1 MYQPKG
7 AKLTGRAAYCDA
19 VSRLPCDILIFA
31 RQSCV
36 MSPHKPCV
44 ILKVWLV
51 SWSLAHFMT
60 AFLEELHYVLYDIYI
75 GTNIQKFHMMV
86 DFWPNFILNPQT
98 SQKPNSK
105 PQFKFILDWSPQRFS
120 TSEGILS
127 PALTELSSIF
137 PKKML
142 FGNLFWIKHFSAFF
156 VESAHY
162 FKREYIKYLSSLL
175 E

>member
-1 MYQPKG
+1 MHMYVCIRWEPRELEVSSQWGRKLDSCASYVVYQPKG

-19 VSRLPCDILIFA
+19 VGRLPCDILIFA

-75 GTNIQKFHMMV
+75 GTNIQKFHMIV
-86 DFWPNFILNPQT
+86 DFWPNFILNPHT
-98 SQKPNSK
+98 CQKPNSK
-105 PQFKFILDWSPQRFS
+105 PQFK
-120 TSEGILS
+120 
-127 PALTELSSIF
+127 
-137 PKKML
+137 
-142 FGNLFWIKHFSAFF
+142 
-156 VESAHY
+156 Y
-162 FKREYIKYLSSLL
+162 
-175 E
+175 

>member
-36 MSPHKPCV
+36 MSPHRPCV

-51 SWSLAHFMT
+51 SWSLAHFTT
-60 AFLEELHYVLYDIYI
+60 AFLEELHCVLYDIYI

-105 PQFKFILDWSPQRFS
+105 PQFKFILDWSPTFLMFWWLNKS
-120 TSEGILS
+120 AILFRWTILLD
-127 PALTELSSIF
+127 LTKSSDVR
-137 PKKML
+137 KVDDQYMM
-142 FGNLFWIKHFSAFF
+142 
-156 VESAHY
+156 
-162 FKREYIKYLSSLL
+162 YILM
-175 E
+175 

>member
-19 VSRLPCDILIFA
+19 VGRLPCDILIFA

-60 AFLEELHYVLYDIYI
+60 AFLEELHYVLYDIY
-75 GTNIQKFHMMV
+75 NIHRYQYPKIPYDGWFLAELH
-86 DFWPNFILNPQT
+86 FEPKNLPKTKLQT
-98 SQKPNSK
+98 SIQV
-105 PQFKFILDWSPQRFS
+105 LDWSPSF
-120 TSEGILS
+120 LMFWW
-127 PALTELSSIF
+127 LNKSSI
-137 PKKML
+137 L
-142 FGNLFWIKHFSAFF
+142 FSWTILLDLANSSDVRKASDQYMIYILM
-156 VESAHY
+156 Y
-162 FKREYIKYLSSLL
+162 FKNKA
-175 E
+175 